1 MSTLIN
7 REPSLCAPLLP
18 EILLTV
24 SRVIRD
30 TQYSWELD
38 SNVYVP
44 QNSRSIAKQF
54 IRCAL
59 HQLSGNHCNMTI
71 WISTIIIFIKYLKYV
86 RKSGNIV
93 FLNRQWDLFYAIFD
107 GAFRRTKNQILW
119 NTSELSYWFY
129 GVKPGFSGCI
139 ISTGIQIR
147 DFCSLLGII
156 SYMFLLLYFVIK
168 SCIVI
173 GNEWSQNIVNHTTG
187 RLFTKSCMLPF
198 LLVVRTSEVCI
209 RIMI

>member
-1 MSTLIN
+1 MSSTTRCTLSKIPSSIYIWKTKHFFYCSEDEVGHCVIILSTLIN

-59 HQLSGNHCNMTI
+59 HQLSGNYCNMTI
-71 WISTIIIFIKYLKYV
+71 
-86 RKSGNIV
+86 
-93 FLNRQWDLFYAIFD
+93 
-107 GAFRRTKNQILW
+107 
-119 NTSELSYWFY
+119 
-129 GVKPGFSGCI
+129 
-139 ISTGIQIR
+139 
-147 DFCSLLGII
+147 
-156 SYMFLLLYFVIK
+156 
-168 SCIVI
+168 
-173 GNEWSQNIVNHTTG
+173 
-187 RLFTKSCMLPF
+187 
-198 LLVVRTSEVCI
+198 
-209 RIMI
+209 